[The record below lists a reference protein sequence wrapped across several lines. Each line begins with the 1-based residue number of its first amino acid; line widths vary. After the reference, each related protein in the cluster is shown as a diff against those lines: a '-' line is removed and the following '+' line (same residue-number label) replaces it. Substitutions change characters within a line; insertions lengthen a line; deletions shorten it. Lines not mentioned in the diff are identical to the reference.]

1 MVINL
6 DIEEERSMGP
16 LEGIRVLDLSNF
28 LAASTAGRIMAE
40 WGAEVIK
47 IEPPQGDTYRNN
59 GPYMGIPIYER
70 GVEGNPSYDNENSNK
85 KWVALNL
92 KHEKGKEIFF
102 KLLETADVLITNY
115 RINALQ
121 KLGISYEDLKEKYP
135 SLVYGMIL
143 GYGPKGPA
151 KDKPGF
157 DYTAFYC
164 RSGLMADASPRGQDL
179 LNTVAGLGDHFAAT
193 ALVAGVNAA
202 LVRRG
207 KTGKGDLVEA
217 SLFQAGCFALSS
229 GFLSAYSGKP
239 WPRTRF
245 EPNNSTSNTY
255 RCKDGEWFYLA
266 GTAYD
271 KQWDSI
277 ARNVLNRPDMAE
289 DSRFVTRKNVEETK
303 SMETQVK
310 MMDEIFATKDYAEWA
325 QIMTDNDVAFEKAQH
340 FTELVEDP
348 QALENEYIFYHTYAN
363 GKKAPFAHA
372 PASIGSNQWPEFQP
386 AKLTGADT
394 LSVLAAEGYTEEEL
408 KAMLEAGVISEAVIT
423 VK

>member
-1 MVINL
+1 
-6 DIEEERSMGP
+6 MGP
-16 LEGIRVLDLSNF
+16 LEEIRVLDLSNF

-40 WGAEVIK
+40 WGADVIK

-70 GVEGNPSYDNENSNK
+70 GVVGNPSYDNENGNK
-85 KWVALNL
+85 RWVALNL
-92 KHEKGKEIFF
+92 KSEKGKEALF
-102 KLLETADVLITNY
+102 KLLDTADVLLTNY
-115 RINALQ
+115 RPGALK
-121 KLGISYEDLKEKYP
+121 KLGISYEDLKERYP
-135 SLVYGMIL
+135 GLVYGMIL

-157 DYTAFYC
+157 DYTAFYA
-164 RSGLMADASPRGQDL
+164 RSGLMADAAPRGQDL

-202 LVRRG
+202 LVKRG
-207 KTGKGDLVEA
+207 KTGKGDLVQA

-229 GFLSAYSGKP
+229 GFLSAYSGKA

-255 RCKDGEWFYLA
+255 KCKDGDWFYLA

-271 KQWDSI
+271 KQWADI
-277 ARNVLNRPDMAE
+277 ATNVLERPDMA
-289 DSRFVTRKNVEETK
+289 DDPRFVTRKAVEDTG

-310 MMDEIFATKDYAEWA
+310 MMDEIFATKTYEEWA
-325 QIMTDNDVAFEKAQH
+325 KIMTENDVAFEKAQH
-340 FTELVEDP
+340 FTELVKDP
-348 QALENEYIFYHTYAN
+348 QALENEYIFYHTYGNEKA
-363 GKKAPFAHA
+363 APFAHA
-372 PASIGSNQWPEFQP
+372 PATIASNEWPEFAP
-386 AKLTGADT
+386 AKLTGSDT
-394 LSVLAAEGYTEEEL
+394 KEVLKEVGYSEEEL
-408 KAMLEAGVISEAVIT
+408 QAMLEAGDISEAVIT